1 MSSLR
6 VLLVEDSRR
15 LAERISEL
23 IELNENTKV
32 VRTVVDEASAVA
44 AVQSGEY
51 DLIVLDLQLE
61 SGSGFGVLEQ
71 LGTDRPPVVVLT
83 NYALPQ
89 YESRARAL
97 GAEHFL
103 DKSRDYERL
112 VDIVG
117 SYRNAAQH

>member
-1 MSSLR
+1 MSPLR

-44 AVQSGEY
+44 AVQSGQY
-51 DLIVLDLQLE
+51 DLVVLDLQLE

-71 LGTDRPPVVVLT
+71 LGPDRPPVVVLT

-117 SYRNAAQH
+117 SYRNGEQH

>member
-1 MSSLR
+1 MSPLR

-44 AVQSGEY
+44 AVQSGQF
-51 DLIVLDLQLE
+51 DLVVLDLQLE

-71 LGTDRPPVVVLT
+71 LGPKRPPVVVLT

>member
-1 MSSLR
+1 MSPLR

-32 VRTVVDEASAVA
+32 VMTVVDEASAVA
-44 AVQSGEY
+44 AVQSGQF
-51 DLIVLDLQLE
+51 DLVVLDLQLE

-71 LGTDRPPVVVLT
+71 LGPERPPVVVLT

>member
-1 MSSLR
+1 MSLLR

-44 AVQSGEY
+44 AVQSEKF
-51 DLIVLDLQLE
+51 DLMVLDLQLE
-61 SGSGFGVLEQ
+61 SGSGFGVLER
-71 LGTDRPPVVVLT
+71 LGPDRPPVVVLT

>member
-23 IELNENTKV
+23 IELNEDTKV

-44 AVQSGEY
+44 AIQSGQY

-71 LGTDRPPVVVLT
+71 LGANRPPVVVLT